1 MFSKEHAHSLRSLP
15 FRVPNGHELRP
26 LGHAGGRLEAALTEA
41 DSRAG
46 EHRKAERDRG
56 SGGSA
61 RAESPPWT
69 GLER

>member
-1 MFSKEHAHSLRSLP
+1 MQGA
-15 FRVPNGHELRP
+15 GWRP
-26 LGHAGGRLEAALTEA
+26 PLTEA

-46 EHRKAERDRG
+46 ERRKAERERG
-56 SGGSA
+56 SGGSV